1 MFLFLFLNFPDVDDM
16 DDKDDDG
23 KQEREDVVE
32 LMDADYSGTGD
43 VYSGTGDGYTGP
55 GGGYPGT
62 GDGYTG
68 TGDGY
73 TGTGDQDEGL
83 NEAGSEDEGVDED
96 NSRHLDSN
104 DINLCDSNKNTYEEE
119 MDIEIEGVS
128 TSIEYQTQIINELRN
143 ANILQYIPRFLITLK
158 DPFSFIKS

>member
-1 MFLFLFLNFPDVDDM
+1 M

-32 LMDADYSGTGD
+32 LMDAGYSGTGD
-43 VYSGTGDGYTGP
+43 VYLGTSDGYTGP
-55 GGGYPGT
+55 GDGYPGT

-68 TGDGY
+68 PGDGY
-73 TGTGDQDEGL
+73 PDLGDQNEGL

-96 NSRHLDSN
+96 NSRHPDRNGN
-104 DINLCDSNKNTYEEE
+104 DINLRDINKNTYEEE
-119 MDIEIEGVS
+119 MDIETEGVT
-128 TSIEYQTQIINELRN
+128 TSIEYQTQLMDELRN